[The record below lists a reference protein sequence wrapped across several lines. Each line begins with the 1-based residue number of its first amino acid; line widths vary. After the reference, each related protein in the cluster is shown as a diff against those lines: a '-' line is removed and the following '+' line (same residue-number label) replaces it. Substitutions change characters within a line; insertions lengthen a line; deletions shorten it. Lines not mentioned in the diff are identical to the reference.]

1 VSGALLARGLACA
14 RGGRMVASGIDLD
27 LGPGEALHLR
37 GPNGSGKSS
46 LLRVLAGFLAPA
58 AGTLR
63 MEGRDIAHDPAEHRA
78 RLHYLGHA
86 DAIKPVLTVEENLA
100 FSAGIAGVA
109 GARLDDALAAFGL
122 LPLADT
128 PGRLLSA
135 GQRRRAA
142 LARLLAPRRPL
153 WLLDEPETGLDARSR
168 ARLATVLQ
176 DHLDGGGMAVV
187 ASHGAL
193 GIEGIRV
200 LELEEPG

>member
-1 VSGALLARGLACA
+1 MAPMAEPPILTLTEAGLGFGGSALFEGVSLAVR
-14 RGGRMVASGIDLD
+14 
-27 LGPGEALHLR
+27 PGERIALVGR
-37 GPNGSGKSS
+37 NGSGKST
-46 LLRVLAGFLAPA
+46 LLKLMAGRVEPDTGGRFLQPGLVVGLMEQEPDFAGHATLFAFAAAGIDLAEHHRVEAAFEGIGLAPDLAPA
-58 AGTLR
+58 AASGG
-63 MEGRDIAHDPAEHRA
+63 E
-78 RLHYLGHA
+78 
-86 DAIKPVLTVEENLA
+86 
-100 FSAGIAGVA
+100 
-109 GARLDDALAAFGL
+109 
-122 LPLADT
+122 
-128 PGRLLSA
+128 
-135 GQRRRAA
+135 RRRAA